1 MIYFR
6 TDANEKIAT
15 GHVMRCMTIAFQLQ
29 KMGEKIK
36 FLFRDQSSVEVLDAK
51 LDYEMI
57 CPKDCNL
64 LGEVE
69 NIKKILRE
77 DENPVLVFDSYQFNA
92 EYMQNFNGIAK
103 LITFDDMFVE
113 KFPVDILINY
123 NLYYTIFDYDKR
135 YNTQHTRLLLG
146 GKYVP
151 LRKEFQK
158 DFDDVPNKNVNKILV
173 ICGGGDRYHMIL
185 SLIKDFCEHRL
196 YQKFE
201 IIAVAGIFNPDIDK
215 LYQYGQKF
223 SNIKVYENVHNLADI
238 MNTTDIIVSAA
249 STVLYEC
256 CCVGVPTIFFSVAEN
271 QDNDVK
277 AFAADQTMYFAGNVR
292 TQKEQVIN
300 NIFHKIQELSRDYA
314 MRCKMINRM
323 KQKID
328 GKGAERIAEVILSI
342 EKNEI

>member
-29 KMGEKIK
+29 KMGERIK

-146 GKYVP
+146 GNYVP
-151 LRKEFQK
+151 LRKEFQN
-158 DFDDVPNKNVNKILV
+158 DVVNVPNKNVNKILI
-173 ICGGGDRYHMIL
+173 ICGGGDQYHMIL
-185 SLIKDFCEHRL
+185 SLIKSFCERKL

-201 IIAVAGIFNPDIDK
+201 IMAVAGIFNPDLEN
-215 LYQYGQKF
+215 LYQLEQKF
-223 SNIKVYENVHNLADI
+223 PNIKIYENVHNLADI
-238 MNTTDIIVSAA
+238 MRTADIMVSAA
-249 STVLYEC
+249 GTVLYEV

-277 AFAADQTMYFAGNVR
+277 SFIVDQTMYFAGNVR

-300 NIFHKIQELSRDYA
+300 NIFYRIQELSKDYE
-314 MRCKMINRM
+314 MRCKMINKM

-328 GKGAERIAEVILSI
+328 GKGAERIAEAILGI
-342 EKNEI
+342 EKNKI